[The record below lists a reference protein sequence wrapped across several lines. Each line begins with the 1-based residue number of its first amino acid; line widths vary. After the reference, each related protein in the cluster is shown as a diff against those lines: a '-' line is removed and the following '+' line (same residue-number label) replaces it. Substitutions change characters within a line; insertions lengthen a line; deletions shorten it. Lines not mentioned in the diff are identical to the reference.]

1 MTNMVYFRLRV
12 SYVKRGRLAMLS
24 HLEIARAI
32 ERNIRRA
39 NLPFAISQ
47 GFSPHM
53 KIAYGSAL
61 PVGVGSDCEYFDV
74 FLSQEMDAQEALSL
88 LQHFSAKD
96 LHPFAAE
103 YISTSLPSASVAFPT
118 AIYEVVLSE
127 ALGDYIVPEEIKVV
141 RKRKEKVLK
150 VKDFLCED
158 ISVSGNC
165 LTVTLK
171 SSNDGSLRIDLLI
184 KEILKSHPKVQ
195 ISSITRKKQM

>member
-1 MTNMVYFRLRV
+1 MTNMVYYRLRV

-24 HLEIARAI
+24 HLEIARAL

-61 PVGVGSDCEYFDV
+61 PVGIGSDCEHFDI
-74 FLSQEMDAQEALSL
+74 FLSQEMDAQEALGL
-88 LQHFSAKD
+88 LQHFSSKD
-96 LHPFAAE
+96 LRPFAAE
-103 YISTSLPSASVAFPT
+103 YISTSLPSVSVAFPT
-118 AIYEVVLSE
+118 ATYEVVLSE
-127 ALGDYIVPEEIKVV
+127 ALGDFTIPEEIKVV
-141 RKRKEKVLK
+141 RKKKEKVLK

-158 ISVSGNC
+158 IAVSDNN
-165 LTVTLK
+165 LTITLR

-195 ISSITRKKQM
+195 ISSITRKRQM